1 MESESGL
8 IKVFTGTEVVV
19 YMLKGQLEEIGVGAL
34 IRNDYEIGAKSG
46 FFGGT
51 TSSVYLF
58 IQESDLHKAQEII
71 NEFTKNNPDY
81 VS

>member
-1 MESESGL
+1 MQAENGL
-8 IKVFTGTEVVV
+8 IKVFTGTDVVV
-19 YMLKGQLEEIGVGAL
+19 HMLKGQLEEIGIGCL
-34 IRNDYEIGAKSG
+34 IRNDFASGTQSG

-58 IQESDLHKAQEII
+58 IQESDLPKAQDII
-71 NEFTKNNPDY
+71 DEFVKNNPDY